1 MRIPNDCSFTHGRMF
16 IYRTFDFGS
25 SHIVPGHDYN
35 IIYPSRYGEVA
46 KTLKARGEHALQVE
60 ELERVGS
67 TSRAASRPSHDGDD
81 ATAPAADAPRPV
93 EYFDERGRPHRA
105 EAVPLTAAGIAQARA
120 VGDALHRQR
129 VRIDRALSSGL
140 MRTDMTLAEVLQAG
154 AYGLPSMTEP
164 GFQEIRGG
172 RLSTIPEAELR
183 AAFLAAFEGP
193 VPEATRFLEGET
205 IAQLLDRV
213 LPALERLLAD
223 PALAHRAA
231 GRARRCQSGHPVV
244 VPDGNAQLSRRACPG
259 PQIRPNIIDVGPTA
273 ARSVVRVVNFC
284 PPDPLRGDTR
294 QSTME
299 ELLVKYLKSREGSA
313 PP

>member
-1 MRIPNDCSFTHGRMF
+1 MTETTRRRLLLMRHG
-16 IYRTFDFGS
+16 
-25 SHIVPGHDYN
+25 
-35 IIYPSRYGEVA
+35 A
-46 KTLKARGEHALQVE
+46 
-60 ELERVGS
+60 
-67 TSRAASRPSHDGDD
+67 
-81 ATAPAADAPRPV
+81 V
-93 EYFDERGRPHRA
+93 EYFDERGQPHRA
-105 EAVPLTAAGIAQARA
+105 EAVPLTGAGIAQARA

-223 PALAHRAA
+223 PDWDTALLVAHGGVNRAILSWFLT
-231 GRARRCQSGHPVV
+231 GTRSFLG
-244 VPDGNAQLSRRACPG
+244 GLAQDPG
-259 PQIRPNIIDVGPTA
+259 CLNIIDVGPTA